1 MILEKWVS
9 VTLTFFFGCYIFLT
23 GDIYLDFWERDDGFN
38 ARTIPYLVGSI
49 GLACS
54 AVLLYSLIW
63 TDNPASTYMK
73 ITPIVKRIIWLIIV
87 VVLYISILEILG
99 FIPSSVLF
107 LTVSAYLLGERRVGL
122 LLITGIAIPLSLWG
136 ILTFLGIYLSPGTW
150 ILQVKDLMQ

>member
-1 MILEKWVS
+1 MEKWVS

-49 GLACS
+49 GLAGS

-63 TDNPASTYMK
+63 TDNPASTYLK

>member
-1 MILEKWVS
+1 MILEKWVF

-23 GDIYLDFWERDDGFN
+23 GDIYLDFWERDDSFN

-63 TDNPASTYMK
+63 ANKPASTYLG
-73 ITPIVKRIIWLIIV
+73 ITPMVKRIIWLIILV
-87 VVLYISILEILG
+87 VVYISLLEILG

-107 LTVSAYLLGERRVGL
+107 LTVSTYLLGERRMGL
-122 LLITGIAIPLSLWG
+122 LLITGIVIPLSLWG

-150 ILQVKDLMQ
+150 VLQVKDLIQ